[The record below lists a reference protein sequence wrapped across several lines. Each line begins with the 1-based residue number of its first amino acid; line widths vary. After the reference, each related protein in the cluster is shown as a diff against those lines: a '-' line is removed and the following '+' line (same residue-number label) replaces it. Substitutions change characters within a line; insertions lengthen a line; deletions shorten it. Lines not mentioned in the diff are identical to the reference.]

1 MVAARTK
8 ALSKKRP
15 AGRWAPAMGE
25 SKQTTTLHDRLTSPY
40 LKKKK
45 SFQDDQMRERAQH
58 YMNLGWS

>member
-25 SKQTTTLHDRLTSPY
+25 SKQKTNNPPRTAQGLDDEHDEFRLG
-40 LKKKK
+40 
-45 SFQDDQMRERAQH
+45 
-58 YMNLGWS
+58 NVGWVIPGN